1 MRSRI
6 LFFNLLVYVTLFPLT
21 SASLRSEY
29 FDYDSD
35 TTETSSRKS
44 AKTLENASE
53 PVFDFSRDNETAFE
67 ICIPTNN
74 SKTAAVIEIEEERV
88 EEEDKSIRS
97 QLTRQESD
105 EVIDINDDDSTDQ
118 TVTSANKEEIRRLD
132 SVDSFSVNGTEIP
145 EDEDEQE
152 EEEVNPPMFPHVVG
166 IRNHALNCYANSLI
180 ACLYNIPL
188 VQEAL
193 FSNVLK
199 NIDEPNTERYE
210 CIATALST
218 IFYKMRSTKTYVDL
232 ETYFVPAVKNTIQ
245 WDFGGLECVLEF
257 WGSFSAALPAEVSD
271 LFKVDGIE
279 SQFRKSDNVFIKS
292 ENVSSNMIFV
302 SPSEKYKSIEKLLE
316 VDFIDEEAED
326 FTVFPE
332 DQHLYAHLLDG
343 PIEEKVKVNRRSTF
357 KITNKPKVLI
367 FGVKRVYW
375 DASTNSSGL
384 ITTTLEFP
392 ENLELNEEEYT
403 CVGNVEY
410 DPVRGHYFAQNLDLL
425 NDQWYTHDDK
435 KVDKIPDTNEAF
447 TDLSERFYTKS
458 CMVFYIKTSLIDEYI
473 ENESKLAVPL
483 PVIAKL
489 TSRGRKSFFK
499 RKRDVDPDNII
510 EIPIAP
516 EEPQKITRR
525 RLQNK
530 RKIDTIES
538 VESVDVNE
546 PEIIVKAPQ
555 EEPVVQEKIKKVRG
569 PYKKNV
575 IRKKPAQAKESAELQ
590 ALDLTA
596 SASDNDKLAE
606 TSDIQISEST
616 AAPKLAE
623 TSDIQISEPS
633 AAPEKPAKKFKSH
646 NLIIRES
653 DDGLKYFRSS
663 LGDVV
668 DFRLGQNAC
677 MFNDQEHNVY
687 LEHIL
692 VALSQSQTVVKI
704 LFEEVKT
711 KSPSDFIFRFTLVI
725 LKILLGHG
733 DVSTAELTKELVEVY
748 NFDFKDVRSTWTQLS
763 QLLPEK
769 ISPVPSFKLIKYRND
784 EPVEIFEESQSDYIT
799 LRPYFCKPYPHRLNL
814 NGVFTD
820 IIDVEGPELFRRNIF
835 KSDGVILPIKVSRI
849 RNNPD
854 GGATYDESP
863 IYIDTYDRTVYSYI
877 GYDPCRK
884 ETFSVH
890 WNAATLS
897 QVILFYKGMPRVVK
911 VSEELAKMIQH
922 GLLRYSELILLAKKD
937 DLKQEM
943 PMLSDVPRVLLDEL
957 NINQLLR

>member
-6 LFFNLLVYVTLFPLT
+6 LFCNLLVYVTLFPLT
-21 SASLRSEY
+21 SASLLSEY

-74 SKTAAVIEIEEERV
+74 SKTAAVIEIEEELV
-88 EEEDKSIRS
+88 EEEDKSVKS
-97 QLTRQESD
+97 QLTRQNSD
-105 EVIDINDDDSTDQ
+105 EVIDINDDDSTDL
-118 TVTSANKEEIRRLD
+118 TVTSANKEEVRRLD

-145 EDEDEQE
+145 EDQDEQE

-166 IRNHALNCYANSLI
+166 IRNHALNCYASSLI

-193 FSNVLK
+193 FANVLK
-199 NIDEPNTERYE
+199 NIDEPNTDRYE

-218 IFYKMRSTKTYVDL
+218 IFYKMRSTKTFVDL
-232 ETYFVPAVKNTIQ
+232 ETYFVPAVKRTIN
-245 WDFGGLECVLEF
+245 WDFGGLECALEF
-257 WGSFSAALPAEVSD
+257 WGRFSAALPAEVSD
-271 LFKVDGIE
+271 LFKIDGVE
-279 SQFRKSDNVFIKS
+279 SHFRKSDNAFIKS

-302 SPSEKYKSIEKLLE
+302 SPSKKYKSIEKLLE

-343 PIEEKVKVNRRSTF
+343 PIEEKVNVNRRTTF
-357 KITNKPKVLI
+357 RITNKPKVLI

-384 ITTTLEFP
+384 NTTILEFP
-392 ENLELNEEEYT
+392 ENLKLNDEEYT

-410 DPVRGHYFAQNLDLL
+410 DSIRGHYFAQNLDLL
-425 NDQWYTHDDK
+425 NDQWYIHDDK
-435 KVDKIPDTNEAF
+435 KVEKIPDTTEAF
-447 TDLSERFYTKS
+447 ADLSERFYTNS
-458 CMVFYIKTSLIDEYI
+458 CLVFYIKTSLIDEYI

-499 RKRDVDPDNII
+499 RKRDVDPDNVI

-516 EEPQKITRR
+516 EAPQKITRR

-530 RKIDTIES
+530 QKIDANES

-546 PEIIVKAPQ
+546 TEIIVKAQQ
-555 EEPVVQEKIKKVRG
+555 EVPVVQDKIKKVRG

-575 IRKKPAQAKESAELQ
+575 IRKKPPAQAKESTELQ
-590 ALDLTA
+590 ALDLTT
-596 SASDNDKLAE
+596 SDNDKLIEA
-606 TSDIQISEST
+606 TDIQT
-616 AAPKLAE
+616 
-623 TSDIQISEPS
+623 SEPS
-633 AAPEKPAKKFKSH
+633 TAPEKPSKKFKSST
-646 NLIIRES
+646 LIIKET

-677 MFNDQEHNVY
+677 MFIDQEHNVY

-692 VALSQSQTVVKI
+692 VAISQNQTVVKI

-733 DVSTAELTKELVEVY
+733 DVATAALTKELIEVY

-769 ISPVPSFKLIKYRND
+769 ISPIPSFKLIKYRND

-799 LRPYFCKPYPHRLNL
+799 LRPYFCKPYPHGLNL

-835 KSDGVILPIKVSRI
+835 KSDGVILPLKVSRI
-849 RNNPD
+849 RND
-854 GGATYDESP
+854 LSGGATYDDSP

-877 GYDPCRK
+877 GYDPSRK

-890 WNAATLS
+890 WNAAAPT

-911 VSEELAKMIQH
+911 ISEELAKMIQH
-922 GLLRYSELILLAKKD
+922 GLLRYSELILLARKD